1 MESRAI
7 SILRQYIDQNFLK
20 GSVKIEAI
28 GDTAIKVTDGE
39 GVSRKLTMNIFCDIM
54 DADTKK
60 IYARSNLPHDL
71 VHIGRKPPTEWVGC

>member
-7 SILRQYIDQNFLK
+7 SILRQYIDQNIPK

-28 GDTAIKVTDGE
+28 GDTAFKVTDGE

-54 DADTKK
+54 DAYTKK
-60 IYARSNLPHDL
+60 FMQEVTCRMIWF
-71 VHIGRKPPTEWVGC
+71 I